1 MNTLGII
8 KVTTRVKNETNTKTN
23 TQKVENE
30 IYKYILYI
38 SGYHSLPQT
47 HTHEYTEKFC
57 NILHS

>member
-1 MNTLGII
+1 MTT
-8 KVTTRVKNETNTKTN
+8 KVENETNTKTN